1 MSEVC
6 WIRVRARFRVR
17 VSELRL
23 RHLRERGE
31 ETLEHLAR
39 GGEGLGVRG

>member
-1 MSEVC
+1 MVS
-6 WIRVRARFRVR
+6 VRAG

-23 RHLRERGE
+23 RHLGERGE

-39 GGEGLGVRG
+39 GEGLGARG